1 MQVLIQK
8 IEISLN
14 LIRNSKELAGKYK
27 KDKVDSGQTAIYLSQ
42 GLKVMKNYE
51 VVLSKVEHIMNI
63 ELMRYKHPQNDV

>member
-63 ELMRYKHPQNDV
+63 ELMRYKNPQNDV